1 MHAGPRDDHRMPYG
15 NRSLL
20 ASTKALV
27 GKGRWLWPM
36 VRYCLAYKPLVLI
49 TQAGSFAHQVLSFGR
64 SLSGLG
70 ERTLNLAPHGENYF
84 GFSLVRH
91 RTRSPTTEADY
102 QRLVVGGN
110 YSARSIGAAEQHST
124 YGLRLA
130 GLPGRPTAQAFLTG
144 FCAEGEIRT
153 HTPLPAADFKSAA
166 YTVPP
171 LRQGASELTRCP
183 SIACATRALGR
194 AQ

>member
-1 MHAGPRDDHRMPYG
+1 
-15 NRSLL
+15 
-20 ASTKALV
+20 
-27 GKGRWLWPM
+27 M

-130 GLPGRPTAQAFLTG
+130 GLPGRRRYTGSFDVLTREHLVYLSRLHIGEQLLQIGGPVGVCRRQPELGARLVGSAAQAERLELG
-144 FCAEGEIRT
+144 
-153 HTPLPAADFKSAA
+153 LYA
-166 YTVPP
+166 YCSGVSHRI
-171 LRQGASELTRCP
+171 LCRR
-183 SIACATRALGR
+183 
-194 AQ
+194 